1 MEALEKVL
9 EREDFEKIDLDK
21 EYEEALKNPIFKEI
35 AKKTKL
41 SKKDLKNYTSL
52 LEEATEEYSHCL
64 ECKNIL

>member
-52 LEEATEEYSHCL
+52 LKE
-64 ECKNIL
+64 